1 MTTNDQ
7 IIKPKTSFMQQD
19 LLNIAVFQLDLRWEN
34 PEANRVKIDELL
46 LDIST
51 NTDVVFLPEMF
62 TTGFSMNVS
71 KLAETMDGETV
82 QWMKNRSS
90 EHQLAICGSLI
101 IQENGKFY
109 NRLLFVEPSGE
120 IHFYNKRHLF
130 TMGNEESHFQKG
142 TERLIVPYK
151 GWRICPLICYDL
163 RFPVWSRNR
172 NEYDLLIYSANW
184 PNARNDVWNTLL
196 KARAIENQ
204 CYVVGVNRVGID
216 GSEIDY
222 SGNSQVLNPKGEHLT
237 KSLSDAEEVVFASLS
252 YQEMADF
259 RTKFPVLNDADDYCL
274 IEK

>member
-1 MTTNDQ
+1 
-7 IIKPKTSFMQQD
+7 MQQE
-19 LLNIAVFQLDLRWEN
+19 LLNIAVLQLDLVWEN
-34 PEANRVKIDELL
+34 PSANLAKIDELL
-46 LDIST
+46 QKINT

-71 KLAETMDGETV
+71 ELAETMEGETV
-82 QWMKNRSS
+82 QWMKKRSA
-90 EHQLAICGSLI
+90 EHQQALCGSLI

-142 TERLIVPYK
+142 TERLIVQYK

-172 NEYDLLIYSANW
+172 NEYDLLVYSANW

-204 CYVVGVNRVGID
+204 CYVVGVNRIGTD
-216 GSEIDY
+216 GNGIDY
-222 SGNSQVLNPKGEHLT
+222 SGDSQVFNPKG
-237 KSLSDAEEVVFASLS
+237 KQIIQMLSVQNELLSASLS
-252 YQEMADF
+252 LQELSDF
-259 RTKFPVLNDADDYCL
+259 RSKFPVLNDADDYYL

>member
-1 MTTNDQ
+1 
-7 IIKPKTSFMQQD
+7 MQQD
-19 LLNIAVFQLDLRWEN
+19 FLNIAVFQLDLVWEN
-34 PEANRVKIDELL
+34 REANRAKIDELFQKTDSKT
-46 LDIST
+46 DI
-51 NTDVVFLPEMF
+51 VFLPEMF

-82 QWMKNRSS
+82 QWMKNRSF
-90 EHQLAICGSLI
+90 ENQLALCGSLI
-101 IQENGKFY
+101 IEENGQFF
-109 NRLLFVEPSGE
+109 NRLLFVESSGE

-142 TERLIVPYK
+142 TERLIVQYK

-172 NEYDLLIYSANW
+172 NEYDLLVYSANW
-184 PNARNDVWNTLL
+184 PDARNEVWNTLL

-216 GSEIDY
+216 GSEIVY
-222 SGNSQVLNPKGEHLT
+222 SGDSQVLNPKGGHLE
-237 KSLSDAEEVVFASLS
+237 KSLTEAEEVLIASLS
-252 YQEMADF
+252 FQEMADF
-259 RTKFPVLNDADDYCL
+259 RSKFPVLNDADNFNL